1 MIADLEQHR
10 EKGTLPKGVY
20 RTRIPHWRMLLDQ
33 GAINEEILEFE
44 YPGSGT
50 EEDPYVVSWIPND
63 CRNPLLF
70 SAARKIT
77 ITLIVA
83 FSTLTV
89 ALTSSTY
96 SGSIKEIVEDLHV
109 SSEVATI
116 GLALFVLGF
125 AVGPIFWAPVSE
137 VFGRQT
143 PFMVSF
149 FAMTA
154 FSAGCAGAQNIWT
167 LCILRFFA
175 GSFGSS
181 PFTNAGG
188 TISDMFTARQRGLA
202 LSLYAAAPFLG
213 PALGPIIGGFLGM
226 SAGWRWVEGF
236 LALLAALIW
245 VLMAVFIPETYAP
258 VLLRQRARRLSQL
271 TSRVYR
277 SKIELD
283 KGAVALPRLLK
294 TTLSR
299 PWVLLFRE
307 PIVLLFA
314 LYIAIVY
321 GTLYMFF
328 SAFPIV
334 YEDIRGWNPG
344 VGGLAFLGIMVGMIV
359 GVGATIPANLHF
371 IKVQDRHGGFAP
383 PEARLLQCMPGALAI
398 PISQFWFA
406 WTDSP
411 SIHWSV
417 SIIATAPFGFGVI
430 LIYLGVMNYLI
441 DSYTIYAASVLAANT
456 VLRSVFGAIFP
467 IIAPYMYSGAGI
479 HWAPSIPAFLS
490 LLCMPA
496 PFLFYRYGASIRQK
510 CKFAAESDRY
520 MRALQEN
527 AARKAQVVET
537 RRPVTGEPVVSAD
550 GEPGPAEAVWGGGGG
565 GGAAAAAGAGEK

>member
-1 MIADLEQHR
+1 MTADV
-10 EKGTLPKGVY
+10 EKPGTLPKGVY
-20 RTRIPHWRMLLDQ
+20 RTRIPHWRMLVDQ
-33 GAINEEILEFE
+33 GAINEEILAFE

-50 EEDPYVVSWIPND
+50 ETDPFVVSWIPND

-70 SAARKIT
+70 STARKIS

-89 ALTSSTY
+89 SLTSSTY
-96 SGSIKEIVEDLHV
+96 SGSITQIVDDLHV
-109 SSEVATI
+109 STEVATI

-125 AVGPIFWAPVSE
+125 AVGPIVWAPVSE

-143 PFMVSF
+143 PFLVSF
-149 FAMTA
+149 LAMTA

-167 LCILRFFA
+167 LCILRFLA

-188 TISDMFTARQRGLA
+188 TISDMFSARQRGLA

-226 SAGWRWVEGF
+226 AAGWRWVEAF
-236 LALLAALIW
+236 LALLAALVW
-245 VLMAVFIPETYAP
+245 VLMATCIPETYAP
-258 VLLRQRARRLSQL
+258 VLLRQRARRLTQL
-271 TSRVYR
+271 TGRIHR

-283 KGAVALPRLLK
+283 KGAVSLPRLLR

-314 LYIAIVY
+314 VYIAIVY

-334 YEDIRGWNPG
+334 YEEQRGWNPG
-344 VGGLAFLGIMVGMIV
+344 QGGLAFLGIMGGMVV
-359 GVGATIPANLHF
+359 GVAATIPANRWF
-371 IKVQDRHGGFAP
+371 TRTQDRSPGGMAP
-383 PEARLLQCMPGALAI
+383 PEARLLQCMPGPLAI
-398 PISQFWFA
+398 PASQFWFA
-406 WTDSP
+406 WTDAP
-411 SIHWSV
+411 AVHWSV

-441 DSYTIYAASVLAANT
+441 DAYTLYAASVLAANT
-456 VLRSVFGAIFP
+456 ILRSVFGAVFP
-467 IIAPYMYSGAGI
+467 LVAPYMYHRLGI

-496 PFLFYRYGASIRQK
+496 PFLFYRYGAAIRRR
-510 CKFAAESDRY
+510 CKYAAESDRY
-520 MRALQEN
+520 MRTLQEN

-537 RRPVTGEPVVSAD
+537 LRPPASEPVVVAD
-550 GEPGPAEAVWGGGGG
+550 GEPGAAQAVGSVR
-565 GGAAAAAGAGEK
+565 

>member
-1 MIADLEQHR
+1 MIADLEEHR

-70 SAARKIT
+70 STARKIT

-96 SGSIKEIVEDLHV
+96 SGSIKDIVEDLHV

-271 TSRVYR
+271 TGRVYR

-283 KGAVALPRLLK
+283 KGPVSLPRLLK

-344 VGGLAFLGIMVGMIV
+344 VGGLAFLGIMVGMII

-371 IKVQDRHGGFAP
+371 IQVQDRHGGFAP

-398 PISQFWFA
+398 PI
-406 WTDSP
+406 
-411 SIHWSV
+411 
-417 SIIATAPFGFGVI
+417 
-430 LIYLGVMNYLI
+430 
-441 DSYTIYAASVLAANT
+441 
-456 VLRSVFGAIFP
+456 
-467 IIAPYMYSGAGI
+467 
-479 HWAPSIPAFLS
+479 
-490 LLCMPA
+490 
-496 PFLFYRYGASIRQK
+496 
-510 CKFAAESDRY
+510 
-520 MRALQEN
+520 
-527 AARKAQVVET
+527 
-537 RRPVTGEPVVSAD
+537 
-550 GEPGPAEAVWGGGGG
+550 
-565 GGAAAAAGAGEK
+565 

>member
-1 MIADLEQHR
+1 MPNIDR
-10 EKGTLPKGVY
+10 EDTPQKEAGPKPLQAGVY
-20 RTRIPHWRMLLDQ
+20 RNQIPFWRLLTDQ
-33 GAINEEILEFE
+33 GAITQEVLEFE
-44 YPGSGT
+44 FPGSGT
-50 EEDPYVVSWIPND
+50 EDDPYAVSWIPHD
-63 CRNPLLF
+63 SRNPLLF
-70 SAARKIT
+70 SLGKKLS

-96 SGSIKEIVEDLHV
+96 SGSISEITAHFGV
-109 SSEVATI
+109 SAEVATI
-116 GLALFVLGF
+116 GLSLFVLGF
-125 AVGPIFWAPVSE
+125 AVGPLLWAPVSE
-137 VFGRQT
+137 VFGRQI
-143 PFMVSF
+143 PFFFSF
-149 FAMTA
+149 MGMAA
-154 FSAGCAGAQNIWT
+154 FSAGCAGAPNIWS

-175 GSFGSS
+175 GAFGAA

-213 PALGPIIGGFLGM
+213 PALGPIIGGFMGM
-226 SAGWRWVEGF
+226 RAGWRWVEGF
-236 LALLAALIW
+236 LAALAGFVWLLMT
-245 VLMAVFIPETYAP
+245 VSIPETYAP
-258 VLLRQRARRLSQL
+258 RLLRQRAERLSQL
-271 TSRVYR
+271 TGRVYR
-277 SKIELD
+277 SKVELD
-283 KGAVALPRLLK
+283 KGKVSLDRLLK
-294 TTLSR
+294 TSMLR

-334 YEDIRGWNPG
+334 FEDVRGWNPG
-344 VGGLAFLGIMVGMIV
+344 VGGLAFLGIMVGMII
-359 GVGATIPANLHF
+359 GVGCTIPANFHY
-371 IKVQDRHGGFAP
+371 IRVQERCGGFAP
-383 PEARLLQCMPGALAI
+383 PETRLIQCMPGALAI

-467 IIAPYMYSGAGI
+467 IIATYMYSGVGI

-496 PFLFYRYGASIRQK
+496 PFLFYKYGAAIRTR
-510 CKFAAESDRY
+510 CKYAAESDRY
-520 MRALQEN
+520 MQKLQEN
-527 AARKAQVVET
+527 ATRRSEVVEKA
-537 RRPVTGEPVVSAD
+537 RPVKDEPMVPAD
-550 GEPGPAEAVWGGGGG
+550 GEPGIIQAMPIP
-565 GGAAAAAGAGEK
+565 